1 MYWLRIVLFS
11 IIDSEDEG
19 SNNYVI
25 ARFLLE
31 HFNEL
36 PGVSLT
42 EISKQCNLSK
52 AAVSRFC
59 KELGLM
65 DYIDLQMLIRTSGR
79 KERSHQKSLTAEEQK
94 QRFAGAIDLVTEEFK
109 KAMDSEILEELIGDL
124 QPTSQ

>member
-1 MYWLRIVLFS
+1 MYWLRIALFS

-52 AAVSRFC
+52 AA
-59 KELGLM
+59 E
-65 DYIDLQMLIRTSGR
+65 
-79 KERSHQKSLTAEEQK
+79 
-94 QRFAGAIDLVTEEFK
+94 
-109 KAMDSEILEELIGDL
+109 
-124 QPTSQ
+124 

>member
-1 MYWLRIVLFS
+1 MYWLRIALFS

-52 AAVSRFC
+52 AAVSYRC
-59 KELGLM
+59 RSGPAG
-65 DYIDLQMLIRTSGR
+65 GR
-79 KERSHQKSLTAEEQK
+79 KEAIRSL
-94 QRFAGAIDLVTEEFK
+94 
-109 KAMDSEILEELIGDL
+109 
-124 QPTSQ
+124 